1 MYTIIENLRRKWRL
15 GFAMKTY
22 LPKKGEVERKWYV
35 IDATDKPLGRL
46 ASKIAS
52 ILRGKHKV
60 YFSPSVDTGDFVI
73 VINADKVKVTGKKY
87 TDKLYYHHTLYPG
100 GLRVKSFRQL
110 MEEDPT
116 KVIEH
121 AVRGMLPHNSLGER
135 QFKKLKVY
143 VGSEH
148 PHKAQQPEP
157 LEI

>member
-1 MYTIIENLRRKWRL
+1 
-15 GFAMKTY
+15 MKTY
-22 LPKKGEVERKWYV
+22 LPKKEEVERKWYV

-73 VINADKVKVTGKKY
+73 VINAEKVKVTGKKY
-87 TDKLYYHHTLYPG
+87 TQKLYYHHTLYPG
-100 GLRVKSFRQL
+100 GLRVKSFREL

-116 KVIEH
+116 KVIEY
-121 AVRGMLPHNSLGER
+121 AVRGMLPHNSLGEK

-148 PHKAQQPEP
+148 PHSAQKPEP
-157 LEI
+157 LEL

>member
-1 MYTIIENLRRKWRL
+1 
-15 GFAMKTY
+15 MKTY

-60 YFSPSVDTGDFVI
+60 CFSPSVDTGDFVI
-73 VINADKVKVTGKKY
+73 VINAEKVKVTGKKY

-121 AVRGMLPHNSLGER
+121 AVRGMLPHNSLGES

-143 VGSEH
+143 VGSDH

>member
-1 MYTIIENLRRKWRL
+1 
-15 GFAMKTY
+15 MKTY
-22 LPKKGEVERKWYV
+22 LPKKGEIERKWYV

-73 VINADKVKVTGKKY
+73 VINAEKVKVTGKKY
-87 TDKLYYHHTLYPG
+87 TQKLYYHHTMYPG
-100 GLRVKSFRQL
+100 GLRVKSFREL

-116 KVIEH
+116 KVIEY
-121 AVRGMLPHNSLGER
+121 AVRGMLPHNSLGEK

-143 VGSEH
+143 AGSEH
-148 PHKAQQPEP
+148 PHSAQKPEL
-157 LEI
+157 LEL

>member
-1 MYTIIENLRRKWRL
+1 
-15 GFAMKTY
+15 MKTY

-87 TDKLYYHHTLYPG
+87 TQKLYYHHTMYPG
-100 GLRVKSFRQL
+100 GLRVKSFREL
-110 MEEDPT
+110 MEENPT
-116 KVIEH
+116 RVIEY
-121 AVRGMLPHNSLGER
+121 AVRGMLPHNSLGEK

-143 VGSEH
+143 AGSEH
-148 PHKAQQPEP
+148 PHSAQKPEP

>member
-1 MYTIIENLRRKWRL
+1 
-15 GFAMKTY
+15 MKTY
-22 LPKKGEVERKWYV
+22 LPKKGEVERKWYIV
-35 IDATDKPLGRL
+35 DATDKPLGRL

-73 VINADKVKVTGKKY
+73 VINAEKVKVTGKKY
-87 TDKLYYHHTLYPG
+87 TQKLYYHHTMYPG
-100 GLRVKSFRQL
+100 GLRVKSFREL

-116 KVIEH
+116 RVIEY
-121 AVRGMLPHNSLGER
+121 AVRGMLPHNSLGEK

-148 PHKAQQPEP
+148 PHSAQKPEH
-157 LEI
+157 LEL

>member
-1 MYTIIENLRRKWRL
+1 
-15 GFAMKTY
+15 MKTY
-22 LPKKGEVERKWYV
+22 LPKKEEVERKWYV

-87 TDKLYYHHTLYPG
+87 TQKLYYHHTMYPG
-100 GLRVKSFRQL
+100 GLRVKSFREL
-110 MEEDPT
+110 MEENPT
-116 KVIEH
+116 RVIEY
-121 AVRGMLPHNSLGER
+121 AVRGMLPHNSLGEK

-143 VGSEH
+143 AGSEH
-148 PHKAQQPEP
+148 PHSAQKPEP

>member
-1 MYTIIENLRRKWRL
+1 
-15 GFAMKTY
+15 MKTY
-22 LPKKGEVERKWYV
+22 LPKKEEVERKWYV
-35 IDATDKPLGRL
+35 VDATDKPLGRL

-73 VINADKVKVTGKKY
+73 VINAEKVKVTGKKY
-87 TDKLYYHHTLYPG
+87 TQKLYYHHTMYPG
-100 GLRVKSFRQL
+100 GLRVKSFREL

-116 KVIEH
+116 RVIEY
-121 AVRGMLPHNSLGER
+121 AVRGMLPHNSLGEK

-143 VGSEH
+143 VGNEH
-148 PHKAQQPEP
+148 PHSAQKPEP

>member
-1 MYTIIENLRRKWRL
+1 
-15 GFAMKTY
+15 MKTY

-35 IDATDKPLGRL
+35 VDATGKPLGRL

-143 VGSEH
+143 VGNDH